1 MITCYLKFD
10 NVNFKMNKLKNNFR
24 MLFSLIENCGGE
36 HHGYFFS
43 SDQKEK
49 VVLHMFTFPSL
60 VEYEEY
66 RLNSLTNIER
76 IVAPSTKQAV
86 CRPGDWERQDLVI
99 FENLQCIVN

>member
-10 NVNFKMNKLKNNFR
+10 DKNSKIKKMKNYF
-24 MLFSLIENCGGE
+24 MTTISLIKNCGGE

-43 SDQKEK
+43 SDHKEK
-49 VVLHMFTFPSL
+49 VVLHMFSFPTL

-76 IVAPSTKQAV
+76 IVAPSKKQAV
-86 CRPGDWERQDLVI
+86 CRNGDWDRQDLVI
-99 FENLQCIVN
+99 FENLQCTAN